1 MLSLA
6 CSKCKCSYHRACVR
20 PNPIP
25 KNADEF
31 VCPECRDIEFAEKS
45 PVNKFGH
52 PKIDPHMLKEMLM
65 TILETIRGQPERDF
79 FEIDIP
85 FKPSRDN
92 NQPLIITQMS
102 YRTIEQR
109 IMTKHYAS
117 TEGFIHDMK
126 QLEHNWTLVDKD
138 KIKTLKAIIKYIIGD
153 INEMESCIHC
163 YASAFVVSNW
173 FSAACKRPHL
183 LIWAKLKGV
192 SWFSLNIP
200 GCLLSS
206 LIFKKTK
213 IYSSEDFFSHFL
225 IQNY

>member
-1 MLSLA
+1 
-6 CSKCKCSYHRACVR
+6 
-20 PNPIP
+20 
-25 KNADEF
+25 
-31 VCPECRDIEFAEKS
+31 
-45 PVNKFGH
+45 
-52 PKIDPHMLKEMLM
+52 MLKEMLM

-206 LIFKKTK
+206 LIFKKTN
-213 IYSSEDFFSHFL
+213 IYSSEDFFSNFFDDLSPLGFYCLLSKITEFL
-225 IQNY
+225 PLLSPKLKKKTKIIRGKTLVSFFKISISVH